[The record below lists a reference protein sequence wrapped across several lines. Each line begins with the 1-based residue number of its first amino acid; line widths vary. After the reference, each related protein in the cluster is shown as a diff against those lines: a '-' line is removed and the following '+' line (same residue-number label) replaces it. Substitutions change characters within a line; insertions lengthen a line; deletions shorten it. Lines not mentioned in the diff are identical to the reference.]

1 MEFCIFCIISFDRFC
16 LLWIYLF
23 IDANQLK
30 TTNQMKRTLHLVLA
44 VAALTLV
51 ACGEA
56 EENNHGLKYD
66 SLDVNFS
73 ATKAGSEWSED
84 DVVGVRAKMC
94 IRDSFHAS
102 EF

>member
-73 ATKAGSEWSED
+73 ATKVSGPKTTLSVFGRPARGTERRMS
-84 DVVGVRAKMC
+84 
-94 IRDSFHAS
+94 
-102 EF
+102 